1 MLVSRRIA
9 AWDLL
14 GDARCAPGP
23 IGAAVEEEPII
34 DAGFIV
40 GTSPG
45 DVYRARRRR
54 ERAGFLRAP
63 WAAVERLP
71 VKDGGLAFSRRVASS
86 ALRVGEAMSAV
97 VLSDA
102 VLGLVAR
109 RMQLLSDPLRIRL
122 LLALGDGEASVQ
134 ELADVL
140 GDEHR
145 NASRGLNALYRDGV
159 LTRRREG
166 KRVLY
171 SVADYTASQLIS
183 QAAESVAAQIEEL
196 SDLVLQSA

>member
-1 MLVSRRIA
+1 MLLGKRIA
-9 AWDLL
+9 AQGLL
-14 GDARCAPGP
+14 GDARGAPRH
-23 IGAAVEEEPII
+23 IGAAGEEEPIT
-34 DAGFIV
+34 DTELMV
-40 GTSPG
+40 GTSPV
-45 DVYRARRRR
+45 DVYQARRRR

-63 WAAVERLP
+63 QAAVERFP
-71 VKDGGLAFSRRVASS
+71 AKNGELAFSRRVASS
-86 ALRVGEAMSAV
+86 ALRRGDAMSAV

-122 LLALGDGEASVQ
+122 LLALQDGEASVQ

-140 GDEHR
+140 DTEHR
-145 NASRGLNALYRDGV
+145 NASRSLNALYRDGV

-171 SVADYTASQLIS
+171 SVADYTASRSIS

>member
-1 MLVSRRIA
+1 M
-9 AWDLL
+9 
-14 GDARCAPGP
+14 P
-23 IGAAVEEEPII
+23 
-34 DAGFIV
+34 
-40 GTSPG
+40 
-45 DVYRARRRR
+45 
-54 ERAGFLRAP
+54 
-63 WAAVERLP
+63 
-71 VKDGGLAFSRRVASS
+71 
-86 ALRVGEAMSAV
+86 AV

-102 VLGLVAR
+102 VVGLVAR

-122 LLALGDGEASVQ
+122 LLALQDGEASVQ

-140 GDEHR
+140 GTEHR

-171 SVADYTASQLIS
+171 SVADYTASRLIS

>member
-1 MLVSRRIA
+1 
-9 AWDLL
+9 
-14 GDARCAPGP
+14 
-23 IGAAVEEEPII
+23 
-34 DAGFIV
+34 
-40 GTSPG
+40 
-45 DVYRARRRR
+45 
-54 ERAGFLRAP
+54 
-63 WAAVERLP
+63 
-71 VKDGGLAFSRRVASS
+71 
-86 ALRVGEAMSAV
+86 MSAV

-109 RMQLLSDPLRIRL
+109 RLQLLSDPLRIRL
-122 LLALGDGEASVQ
+122 LLALQDGEASVQ

-140 GDEHR
+140 GTEHR
-145 NASRGLNALYRDGV
+145 NASRSLNALYRDGV

-171 SVADYTASQLIS
+171 SVADYTASRLIS